1 MLSETDGALT
11 LSARSGWWQGKAL
24 PVVGRIGTQYTLVD
38 ASGTQLKPGDMVT
51 AEVDM
56 LFPNPHRRY
65 I

>member
-1 MLSETDGALT
+1 MKQALD
-11 LSARSGWWQGKAL
+11 LHRRPPVVRWQGKAL

-51 AEVDM
+51 AEADM
-56 LFPNPHRRY
+56 LFPNPPRRH

>member
-1 MLSETDGALT
+1 MV
-11 LSARSGWWQGKAL
+11 RWQGKAL

>member
-1 MLSETDGALT
+1 MKGALD
-11 LSARSGWWQGKAL
+11 SYRRPPVVRWQGKAL

-38 ASGTQLKPGDMVT
+38 AAGTQIRPGDLVT